1 MRVDEEVD
9 DRKRQKIEKM
19 NTEIIGK
26 NLLENEGFE
35 KEKEKEK
42 EKDEKKKIFWLKNG
56 KYYHIKNIITF
67 LSEMTFD

>member
-1 MRVDEEVD
+1 MRVDEEVND
-9 DRKRQKIEKM
+9 GKRQKIEKM
-19 NTEIIGK
+19 NTEIVGK

-56 KYYHIKNIITF
+56 NY
-67 LSEMTFD
+67 

>member
-26 NLLENEGFE
+26 FFVRKWRLWKRESKGKGKRWE
-35 KEKEKEK
+35 KENILVEK
-42 EKDEKKKIFWLKNG
+42 W
-56 KYYHIKNIITF
+56 
-67 LSEMTFD
+67 

>member
-42 EKDEKKKIFWLKNG
+42 EKDEKRN
-56 KYYHIKNIITF
+56 F
-67 LSEMTFD
+67 LVEKW